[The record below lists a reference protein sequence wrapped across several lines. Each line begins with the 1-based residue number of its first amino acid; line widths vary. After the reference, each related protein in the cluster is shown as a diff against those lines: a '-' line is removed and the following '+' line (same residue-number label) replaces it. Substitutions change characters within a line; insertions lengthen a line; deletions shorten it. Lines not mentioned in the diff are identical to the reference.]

1 MIISNNYDYYK
12 IKYYK
17 IFCLGILRRWQE
29 MYRSDAT
36 YHVLACALQHPAVD
50 RVDLAVKYCG
60 LQLGKDVAV
69 AKDY

>member
-1 MIISNNYDYYK
+1 
-12 IKYYK
+12 
-17 IFCLGILRRWQE
+17 

-36 YHVLACALQHPAVD
+36 YHALACALQHPAVD

-69 AKDY
+69 AKDCYPYILIQ